1 MLYFLFLESCTTV
14 EVGKEIIKAGNSV
27 KTTVSEIITNKEDDS
42 KIIKEKNIE
51 AETESQIEAE
61 TESQIETETESQ
73 IETEIEAEKE
83 IIIIE
88 QKEQKNIV
96 ETQQKISQINFLGN
110 SLNEIKK
117 ILGETKLARED
128 GNTYLLRYD
137 SKSCR
142 LFLFFNLQIINKKVE
157 YFELRDTNG
166 TLLKS
171 RQSIEECYREFKLI

>member
-14 EVGKEIIKAGNSV
+14 EVGNEIIKAGNSV

-42 KIIKEKNIE
+42 KIIEEKNIE
-51 AETESQIEAE
+51 AEIEYQIEA
-61 TESQIETETESQ
+61 
-73 IETEIEAEKE
+73 EIEAEKE
-83 IIIIE
+83 IITIE

-96 ETQQKISQINFLGN
+96 KTQQKISQINFLGN

-117 ILGETKLARED
+117 ILGEAKLARED

-157 YFELRDTNG
+157 YFELRDTKG
-166 TLLKS
+166 ILLKS

>member
-1 MLYFLFLESCTTV
+1 MRLFLLMLYFLFLESCSTV
-14 EVGKEIIKAGNSV
+14 EVGKEIVKAGNSV
-27 KTTVSEIITNKEDDS
+27 KTTVSEIITNKEDVS
-42 KIIKEKNIE
+42 QIIEEKNIE
-51 AETESQIEAE
+51 TEAESQIEA
-61 TESQIETETESQ
+61 
-73 IETEIEAEKE
+73 EIEAEKE
-83 IIIIE
+83 IITIE

-137 SKSCR
+137 SKNCR
-142 LFLFFNLQIINKKVE
+142 LFLFFDLQIINKKVE
-157 YFELRDTNG
+157 YFELRNTKG
-166 TLLKS
+166 ILLKS

>member
-1 MLYFLFLESCTTV
+1 MRLFLLMLYFLFLESCTTV

-42 KIIKEKNIE
+42 KIIEEKNIE
-51 AETESQIEAE
+51 AETESQIE
-61 TESQIETETESQ
+61 SQIES
-73 IETEIEAEKE
+73 EIEAEKE
-83 IIIIE
+83 IVTIE

-96 ETQQKISQINFLGN
+96 KTQQKISQINFLGN

-157 YFELRDTNG
+157 YFELRDTKGN
-166 TLLKS
+166 LLKS

>member
-1 MLYFLFLESCTTV
+1 MRLFLLMLYFLFLESCTTV

-42 KIIKEKNIE
+42 KIIEEKNIE

-61 TESQIETETESQ
+61 VEAEV
-73 IETEIEAEKE
+73 EAEKE
-83 IIIIE
+83 IITIE

-96 ETQQKISQINFLGN
+96 KTQQKISQINFLGN

-117 ILGETKLARED
+117 ILGETKLTRED
-128 GNTYLLRYD
+128 GNAYLLRYD

-157 YFELRDTNG
+157 YFELRDTEG
-166 TLLKS
+166 ILLKS

>member
-1 MLYFLFLESCTTV
+1 MRLFLLMLYFLFLESCTTV

-42 KIIKEKNIE
+42 KIIEEKDIE

-61 TESQIETETESQ
+61 TESQIE
-73 IETEIEAEKE
+73 AEKE
-83 IIIIE
+83 IITIE

-96 ETQQKISQINFLGN
+96 KTQQKISQINFLGN

-157 YFELRDTNG
+157 YFELRDTKG
-166 TLLKS
+166 ILLKS

>member
-1 MLYFLFLESCTTV
+1 MRLFLLMLYFLFLESCTTV

-42 KIIKEKNIE
+42 KIIEKKNIE
-51 AETESQIEAE
+51 AEIKAK
-61 TESQIETETESQ
+61 
-73 IETEIEAEKE
+73 KE
-83 IIIIE
+83 IVTIE

-96 ETQQKISQINFLGN
+96 ETQQKIFQINFLGN

-157 YFELRDTNG
+157 YFELRDTKG
-166 TLLKS
+166 ILLKS

>member
-1 MLYFLFLESCTTV
+1 MRLFLLMLYFLFLESCTTV

-42 KIIKEKNIE
+42 KIIEEKNIE

-61 TESQIETETESQ
+61 TESQIEA
-73 IETEIEAEKE
+73 EIEAEKE
-83 IIIIE
+83 IITIE

-117 ILGETKLARED
+117 ILGEAKLARED

-157 YFELRDTNG
+157 YFELRDTKG
-166 TLLKS
+166 ILLKS

>member
-1 MLYFLFLESCTTV
+1 MRLFLLMLYFLFLESCTTV

-27 KTTVSEIITNKEDDS
+27 KTTVSEIIINKKDDS
-42 KIIKEKNIE
+42 KIIEEKNIE

-61 TESQIETETESQ
+61 TESQIEA
-73 IETEIEAEKE
+73 EIEAEKE
-83 IIIIE
+83 IITIE

-96 ETQQKISQINFLGN
+96 KTQQKISQINFLGN

-137 SKSCR
+137 SKNYF

-157 YFELRDTNG
+157 YFELRDTKG
-166 TLLKS
+166 ILLKS

>member
-1 MLYFLFLESCTTV
+1 MRLFLLMLYFLFLESCSTV
-14 EVGKEIIKAGNSV
+14 EVGKEIIKASNSV

-42 KIIKEKNIE
+42 KIVEEKNIE
-51 AETESQIEAE
+51 TEIEA
-61 TESQIETETESQ
+61 
-73 IETEIEAEKE
+73 EIEAEKE

-96 ETQQKISQINFLGN
+96 KTQQKISQINFLGN

-157 YFELRDTNG
+157 YFELRDTKG
-166 TLLKS
+166 ILLKS

>member
-1 MLYFLFLESCTTV
+1 MRLFLLMLYFLFLESCTTV

-27 KTTVSEIITNKEDDS
+27 KTTVSEIITNKKDDS
-42 KIIKEKNIE
+42 KIIEEKNIE
-51 AETESQIEAE
+51 AETEFQIEAE
-61 TESQIETETESQ
+61 I
-73 IETEIEAEKE
+73 E
-83 IIIIE
+83 IITTE

-96 ETQQKISQINFLGN
+96 EIQRKTTEINFLGN

-117 ILGETKLARED
+117 ILGESKLARED
-128 GNTYLLRYD
+128 GNVYMLRYD

-157 YFELRDTNG
+157 YFELRDTKG
-166 TLLKS
+166 SLLKS

>member
-1 MLYFLFLESCTTV
+1 MRLFLLMLYFLFLESCTTV

-42 KIIKEKNIE
+42 KIIEEKNIK
-51 AETESQIEAE
+51 AETESQIEVE
-61 TESQIETETESQ
+61 IEA
-73 IETEIEAEKE
+73 EIEAEKE
-83 IIIIE
+83 IITIE

-96 ETQQKISQINFLGN
+96 KTQQKISQINFLGN

-157 YFELRDTNG
+157 YFELRDTKG
-166 TLLKS
+166 ILLKS

>member
-1 MLYFLFLESCTTV
+1 MRLFLLMLYFLFLESCTTV

-51 AETESQIEAE
+51 AEAESQIEAD
-61 TESQIETETESQ
+61 
-73 IETEIEAEKE
+73 IEAEKE
-83 IIIIE
+83 IITIE

-117 ILGETKLARED
+117 ILGEAKLARED

-157 YFELRDTNG
+157 YFELRDTKGN
-166 TLLKS
+166 LLKS

>member
-1 MLYFLFLESCTTV
+1 MRLFLLMLYFLFLESCTTIDTT
-14 EVGKEIIKAGNSV
+14 KEIIKAGKSV
-27 KTTVSEIITNKEDDS
+27 KTTISEIIPNKEDES
-42 KIIKEKNIE
+42 KIIEEKNIE
-51 AETESQIEAE
+51 AEAESQIEAE
-61 TESQIETETESQ
+61 

-96 ETQQKISQINFLGN
+96 ETQQKISQINLLGN

-137 SKSCR
+137 SKNCR
-142 LFLFFNLQIINKKVE
+142 LFLFFDLKIINKKVK
-157 YFELRDTNG
+157 YFELRDTKG
-166 TLLKS
+166 FLLKS

>member
-1 MLYFLFLESCTTV
+1 MRLFLLMLYFLFLESCTTV

-27 KTTVSEIITNKEDDS
+27 KTTVSEIITNKKDDS
-42 KIIKEKNIE
+42 KIIEEKNIE
-51 AETESQIEAE
+51 AETEFQIEAA
-61 TESQIETETESQ
+61 IEA
-73 IETEIEAEKE
+73 ETEIEAEKE
-83 IIIIE
+83 IIAIE
-88 QKEQKNIV
+88 QKEQKNII

-117 ILGETKLARED
+117 ILGESKLARED
-128 GNTYLLRYD
+128 GNTYMLRYD

-157 YFELRDTNG
+157 YFELRDTKGN
-166 TLLKS
+166 LLKS

>member
-1 MLYFLFLESCTTV
+1 MRLFLLMLYFLFLESCTTV
-14 EVGKEIIKAGNSV
+14 EVGKEIIKASTSV
-27 KTTVSEIITNKEDDS
+27 KTTVSEIITNKKDDS
-42 KIIKEKNIE
+42 KIIEEKNIE
-51 AETESQIEAE
+51 VE
-61 TESQIETETESQ
+61 TESQIETETEFQ

-83 IIIIE
+83 IITIE

-96 ETQQKISQINFLGN
+96 KTQQKISQINFLGN

-157 YFELRDTNG
+157 YFELRDTKG
-166 TLLKS
+166 ILLKS

>member
-1 MLYFLFLESCTTV
+1 MRLFLLMLYFLFLESCTTV

-27 KTTVSEIITNKEDDS
+27 KTTVSEIIINKEDDS
-42 KIIKEKNIE
+42 KIIEEKNIE
-51 AETESQIEAE
+51 PETESQIEAE
-61 TESQIETETESQ
+61 
-73 IETEIEAEKE
+73 KE
-83 IIIIE
+83 IITIE

-96 ETQQKISQINFLGN
+96 ETQQKTTEINFIGN

-117 ILGETKLARED
+117 ILGESKLARED
-128 GNTYLLRYD
+128 GNTYMLRYD

-166 TLLKS
+166 ILLKS

>member
-1 MLYFLFLESCTTV
+1 MRLFLLMLYFLFLESCTTV
-14 EVGKEIIKAGNSV
+14 EVGKEIIKAGNSA
-27 KTTVSEIITNKEDDS
+27 KTTVSEIISNKEDDS
-42 KIIKEKNIE
+42 KIIEEKNIE
-51 AETESQIEAE
+51 PETESQIEAE
-61 TESQIETETESQ
+61 
-73 IETEIEAEKE
+73 KE
-83 IIIIE
+83 IITIE

-96 ETQQKISQINFLGN
+96 KTQQKISQINFLGN

-117 ILGETKLARED
+117 ILGEAKLARED

-157 YFELRDTNG
+157 YFELRDTKG
-166 TLLKS
+166 ILLKS

>member
-1 MLYFLFLESCTTV
+1 MRLFLLMLYFLFLESCTTV

-27 KTTVSEIITNKEDDS
+27 KTTVSEIITNKKDDS
-42 KIIKEKNIE
+42 KIIEEKNIE
-51 AETESQIEAE
+51 AETEFQIEAE
-61 TESQIETETESQ
+61 I
-73 IETEIEAEKE
+73 E
-83 IIIIE
+83 IITTE

-96 ETQQKISQINFLGN
+96 EFQRKTTEINFLGN

-117 ILGETKLARED
+117 ILGESKLARED
-128 GNTYLLRYD
+128 GNAYMLRYD

-157 YFELRDTNG
+157 YFELRDTKG
-166 TLLKS
+166 SLLKS

>member
-1 MLYFLFLESCTTV
+1 MRLFLLMLYFLFLESCTTV

-27 KTTVSEIITNKEDDS
+27 KATVSEIITNKKDDS
-42 KIIKEKNIE
+42 KIIEEKNIE

-61 TESQIETETESQ
+61 IEVE
-73 IETEIEAEKE
+73 IEAEIEAEKE
-83 IIIIE
+83 IIIIA

-96 ETQQKISQINFLGN
+96 KTQQKISQINFLGN

-117 ILGETKLARED
+117 ILGEAKLARED

-137 SKSCR
+137 SRSCR

-157 YFELRDTNG
+157 YFELRDTKGN
-166 TLLKS
+166 LLKS

>member
-1 MLYFLFLESCTTV
+1 MRLFLLMLYFLFLESCTTV

-27 KTTVSEIITNKEDDS
+27 KTTVSEIITNKKDDS
-42 KIIKEKNIE
+42 KIIEEKN
-51 AETESQIEAE
+51 
-61 TESQIETETESQ
+61 IETETESQ
-73 IETEIEAEKE
+73 IEAEIEAEIETKKE
-83 IIIIE
+83 IITIE

-96 ETQQKISQINFLGN
+96 ETQQKASEINFLGN

-157 YFELRDTNG
+157 YFELRNTKGN
-166 TLLKS
+166 LLKS

>member
-1 MLYFLFLESCTTV
+1 MRLFLLMLYFLFLESCTTV

-27 KTTVSEIITNKEDDS
+27 KTTVSEIITNKEDVS
-42 KIIKEKNIE
+42 QIIEEKNIE
-51 AETESQIEAE
+51 TEAESQIEV
-61 TESQIETETESQ
+61 
-73 IETEIEAEKE
+73 EKE
-83 IIIIE
+83 IITIE

-128 GNTYLLRYD
+128 GNVYLLRYD

-157 YFELRDTNG
+157 YFELRDTKG
-166 TLLKS
+166 ILLKS

>member
-1 MLYFLFLESCTTV
+1 MRLFLLMLYFLFLESCTTV

-42 KIIKEKNIE
+42 KIIEEKNIE

-61 TESQIETETESQ
+61 TESQIEA
-73 IETEIEAEKE
+73 EIEAEKE
-83 IIIIE
+83 TITIE

-96 ETQQKISQINFLGN
+96 KTQQKISQINFLGN

-157 YFELRDTNG
+157 YFELRDTKG
-166 TLLKS
+166 ILLKS

>member
-1 MLYFLFLESCTTV
+1 MRLFLLMLYFLFLESCTTV

-42 KIIKEKNIE
+42 KIIEEKDIE

-61 TESQIETETESQ
+61 TESQIEA
-73 IETEIEAEKE
+73 EIEAEKE
-83 IIIIE
+83 IITIE

-117 ILGETKLARED
+117 ILGEAKLARED

-157 YFELRDTNG
+157 YFELRDTKG
-166 TLLKS
+166 ILLKS

>member
-1 MLYFLFLESCTTV
+1 MRLFLLMLYFLFLESCTTV

-27 KTTVSEIITNKEDDS
+27 KTTVSEIITNKKDDS
-42 KIIKEKNIE
+42 KIIEEKNIE

-61 TESQIETETESQ
+61 TESQIEAG
-73 IETEIEAEKE
+73 IEAEKE
-83 IIIIE
+83 IITIE

-96 ETQQKISQINFLGN
+96 KTQQKISQINFLGN

-128 GNTYLLRYD
+128 GNVYLLRYD

-142 LFLFFNLQIINKKVE
+142 LFFIF
-157 YFELRDTNG
+157 
-166 TLLKS
+166 
-171 RQSIEECYREFKLI
+171 

>member
-1 MLYFLFLESCTTV
+1 MRLFLLMLYFLFLESCTTV

-27 KTTVSEIITNKEDDS
+27 KTTVSEIITNKKDDS
-42 KIIKEKNIE
+42 KIIEEKNIE
-51 AETESQIEAE
+51 AETEF
-61 TESQIETETESQ
+61 Q
-73 IETEIEAEKE
+73 IETEIE
-83 IIIIE
+83 IITIE

-96 ETQQKISQINFLGN
+96 EIQQKTSEINFLGN

-117 ILGETKLARED
+117 ILGESKLARED
-128 GNTYLLRYD
+128 GNAYMLRYD

-157 YFELRDTNG
+157 YFELRDTKG
-166 TLLKS
+166 SLLKS

>member
-1 MLYFLFLESCTTV
+1 MRLFLLMLYFLFLESCTTV

-27 KTTVSEIITNKEDDS
+27 KTTVSEIITNKKDDS
-42 KIIKEKNIE
+42 KIIEEKNIE
-51 AETESQIEAE
+51 AETEFQIEAE
-61 TESQIETETESQ
+61 I
-73 IETEIEAEKE
+73 E
-83 IIIIE
+83 IITTE

-96 ETQQKISQINFLGN
+96 ETQRKTTEINFLGN

-117 ILGETKLARED
+117 ILGESKLARED
-128 GNTYLLRYD
+128 GNVYMLRYD

-157 YFELRDTNG
+157 YFELRDTKGN
-166 TLLKS
+166 LLKS